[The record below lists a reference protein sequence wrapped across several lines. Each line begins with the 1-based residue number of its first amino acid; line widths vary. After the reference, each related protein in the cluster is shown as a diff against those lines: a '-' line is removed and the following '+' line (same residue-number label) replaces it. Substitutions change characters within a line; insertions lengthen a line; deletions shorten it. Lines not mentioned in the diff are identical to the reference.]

1 MNNLRK
7 GILLEYIS
15 LGWMTIEFLVGLIA
29 GIKAHSI
36 LLVAFGL
43 DSLLEI
49 VSGVVLLWR
58 LLLEKKHRQRNIVAI
73 EQRVTKIVG
82 WILILLA
89 IYIVVVSIY
98 NLVTHQGAENSL
110 SGLLIAIASLIF
122 MPILARQKVKV
133 ATAIKSAALKEDGM
147 CNIVCAYMAAT
158 VLLGVVLTSLLNWWW
173 ITPVAALLL
182 VYFIAKEGLEGIRD

>member
-15 LGWMTIEFLVGLIA
+15 LGWMTVEFLVGLIA
-29 GIKAHSI
+29 GIRAHSI

-58 LLLEKKHRQRNIVAI
+58 LFLEKKHCQRNIDAI

-89 IYIVVVSIY
+89 IYIVVVSLY

-122 MPILARQKVKV
+122 MPILARQKVKIV
-133 ATAIKSAALKEDGM
+133 TAIKSAALKEDGM

-158 VLLGVVLTSLLNWWW
+158 VLLGVILTSLLNWWW

>member
-15 LGWMTIEFLVGLIA
+15 LGWMAVEFLVRLIA
-29 GIKAHSI
+29 GIRAHSI

-58 LLLEKKHRQRNIVAI
+58 LFLEKKHRQRNIDVI

-89 IYIVVVSIY
+89 IYIVVSIY

-110 SGLLIAIASLIF
+110 SSLLIVIASLIF
-122 MPILARQKVKV
+122 MPILTRQKVKV
-133 ATAIKSAALKEDGM
+133 ANAIKSAALKEDGM

-158 VLLGVVLTSLLNWWW
+158 VLLGVVLTSLLNWW

>member
-1 MNNLRK
+1 M
-7 GILLEYIS
+7 
-15 LGWMTIEFLVGLIA
+15 
-29 GIKAHSI
+29 
-36 LLVAFGL
+36 
-43 DSLLEI
+43 
-49 VSGVVLLWR
+49 
-58 LLLEKKHRQRNIVAI
+58 
-73 EQRVTKIVG
+73 TKIVG

-89 IYIVVVSIY
+89 IYIVVVSLY

-122 MPILARQKVKV
+122 MPILARQKVKIV
-133 ATAIKSAALKEDGM
+133 TAIKSAALKEDGM

-158 VLLGVVLTSLLNWWW
+158 VLLGVILTSLLNWWW